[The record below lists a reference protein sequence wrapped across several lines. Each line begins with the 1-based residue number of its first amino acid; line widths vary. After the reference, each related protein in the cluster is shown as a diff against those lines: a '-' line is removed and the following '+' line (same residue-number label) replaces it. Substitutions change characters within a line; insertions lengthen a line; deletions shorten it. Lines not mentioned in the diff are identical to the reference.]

1 MKIAVNR
8 LQVLASILIFLGILF
23 GIFDAVRTGALLLS
37 VGTAGIAITKYL
49 RSNRRRKIELILP
62 VGMAALLFVVALTLP
77 NAK

>member
-1 MKIAVNR
+1 MKIAVDR
-8 LQVLASILIFLGILF
+8 IQLFAFALIVLGIIF

-37 VGTAGIAITKYL
+37 IGTGIVATTKFL

>member
-1 MKIAVNR
+1 MKIAVGR
-8 LQVLASILIFLGILF
+8 IQLLAFALIVLGIIF

-37 VGTAGIAITKYL
+37 IGTGIVATTKYL

-62 VGMAALLFVVALTLP
+62 AGMAALLFVVALTLP

>member
-1 MKIAVNR
+1 MKIAVDR
-8 LQVLASILIFLGILF
+8 IQLLAFPLIVLGIIF

-37 VGTAGIAITKYL
+37 IGTGIVATTKFL

>member
-1 MKIAVNR
+1 MKIAVDR
-8 LQVLASILIFLGILF
+8 IQILAFALIVLGIIF

-37 VGTAGIAITKYL
+37 IGTGIVATTKYL

>member
-1 MKIAVNR
+1 MKIAVDR
-8 LQVLASILIFLGILF
+8 IQILAFVLIVLGIIF

-37 VGTAGIAITKYL
+37 IGTGIVATTKYL

>member
-1 MKIAVNR
+1 MKIAVDR
-8 LQVLASILIFLGILF
+8 IQLLAFALIVLGMIF

-37 VGTAGIAITKYL
+37 IGTGIVATTKFL

>member
-1 MKIAVNR
+1 MKIAIDR
-8 LQVLASILIFLGILF
+8 IQVLASILIVIGILF
-23 GIFDAVRTGALLLS
+23 GIFDAVRTGAILLS
-37 VGTAGIAITKYL
+37 IGTGVIATTKYL

>member
-8 LQVLASILIFLGILF
+8 LQVLATILIFLGILF

-37 VGTAGIAITKYL
+37 AGTAVIAITKYL

>member
-8 LQVLASILIFLGILF
+8 IQILAFVLIVLGIVF

-37 VGTAGIAITKYL
+37 IGTGIVATTKFL

>member
-1 MKIAVNR
+1 MKIAVDR
-8 LQVLASILIFLGILF
+8 IQLLAFALIVLGIIF
-23 GIFDAVRTGALLLS
+23 GIFDAVRSGALLLS
-37 VGTAGIAITKYL
+37 IGTGIVATTKFL

>member
-1 MKIAVNR
+1 MKIAIGR
-8 LQVLASILIFLGILF
+8 IQVLASILIVLGILF
-23 GIFDAVRTGALLLS
+23 GIFDAVRTGAILLS
-37 VGTAGIAITKYL
+37 IGTGVIATTKYL

>member
-1 MKIAVNR
+1 MKIAVDR
-8 LQVLASILIFLGILF
+8 IQLLAFALIVLGIIF

-37 VGTAGIAITKYL
+37 VGTGIVATTKFL

>member
-1 MKIAVNR
+1 MKIAVDR
-8 LQVLASILIFLGILF
+8 IQLLAFALIVLGIIF

-37 VGTAGIAITKYL
+37 IGTRIVAITKYL

-62 VGMAALLFVVALTLP
+62 LGMAALLFVVALTLP

>member
-1 MKIAVNR
+1 MKIAVDR
-8 LQVLASILIFLGILF
+8 IQLLAFALIVLGIIF

-37 VGTAGIAITKYL
+37 IGTGIVAITKYL

-62 VGMAALLFVVALTLP
+62 LGMAALLFVVALTLP

>member
-1 MKIAVNR
+1 MKIAIDR
-8 LQVLASILIFLGILF
+8 IQVLASILIVLGILF
-23 GIFDAVRTGALLLS
+23 GIFDAVRTGAILLS
-37 VGTAGIAITKYL
+37 IGTGVIATTKFL

>member
-1 MKIAVNR
+1 MKIAVDR
-8 LQVLASILIFLGILF
+8 IQLLAFALIVLGIIF
-23 GIFDAVRTGALLLS
+23 GIFDVVRTGALLLS
-37 VGTAGIAITKYL
+37 IGTGIVATTKYL